1 MPALEKKISKAV
13 AEIAAVADK
22 LPGVVVIHDLRDW
35 AVVWMSSRG
44 LTELGVSL
52 EDITALTAEEYYGRY
67 FNSED
72 SKDYV
77 PKILGLLERNNDG
90 DICTFFQQVRL
101 KVNAD
106 WSWHM
111 ASTKILAHDD
121 KGNPLLTITMAFPID
136 AMHHMAVKAGRL
148 LEENNFLR
156 KNFHLYSELSKRELD
171 VLRLMALGKSAPET
185 AESLFISSNTVET
198 HRKNI
203 RQKLNTT
210 SYFELSQYARAFD
223 LICVLYILT
232 VNELNLISYA

>member
-1 MPALEKKISKAV
+1 MPDPDKIIDNAI
-13 AEIAAVADK
+13 ARIAAVADK

-35 AVVWMSSRG
+35 SVAWMSPRG
-44 LTELGVSL
+44 LAQLGTTL
-52 EDITALTAEEYYGRY
+52 KEITALTAEEYYGRY

-77 PKILGLLERNNDG
+77 PKILSLLERNNDG
-90 DICTFFQQVRL
+90 DICTFFQQVRF

-106 WSWHM
+106 WGWHM
-111 ASTKILAHDD
+111 ASTKILDHDGD
-121 KGNPLLTITMAFPID
+121 GKPLLTITMAFPVD

-156 KNFHLYSELSKRELD
+156 NNFNLYSELSKRELD
-171 VLRLMALGKSAPET
+171 ILRMMALGKSVPET
-185 AESLFISSNTVET
+185 AEAMFISPHTVET

-203 RQKLNTT
+203 RQKLGTT

-223 LICVLYILT
+223 LI
-232 VNELNLISYA
+232 